1 MKSFCDTGNEG
12 DMEFL
17 RSLVVEESFV
27 RTD

>member
-1 MKSFCDTGNEG
+1 MVSFLDTVIDG
-12 DMEFL
+12 DMDFL